1 MGYMTNSKKR
11 RSIQKFLVILPFLGL
26 VFTFAY
32 FPLYGWIYT
41 FFDYKPPI
49 PLSKST
55 FVGLHWF
62 SYLFGNKIRIL
73 QMWQVLKNTFAISG
87 LGILFSWLP
96 MAFAIFLHEMQS
108 VKYKKFIQTIT
119 TLPNFVSWVLVFS
132 IAFSLFSSN
141 GMANNFLLKM
151 GLVEQPIRFLESSK
165 NIYYSMWMWYTWKS
179 LGWAAIMYIAAIA
192 GIDQTLYE
200 AARVDGAKRLQI
212 IWYITVPGLLPTFF
226 VLLLLQIASF
236 LNNGMEQ
243 YFVFQNAFN
252 KETIQVLDL
261 YVYNLA
267 TGGGSYS
274 LSAGISMLK
283 SIISVGL
290 LGAVNGLSKLLRG
303 DSIV

>member
-1 MGYMTNSKKR
+1 MSFFGSNKKR
-11 RSIQKFLVILPFLGL
+11 RSFQKFLVIVPFMFL
-26 VFTFAY
+26 VFMFAY
-32 FPLYGWIYT
+32 FPLYGWVFT

-49 PLSKST
+49 PLSKSP

-62 SYLFGNKIRIL
+62 SYLFGNKIKIL
-73 QMWQVLKNTFAISG
+73 QLWQVLKNTFAISG
-87 LGILFSWLP
+87 LNVLFSWLP
-96 MAFAIFLHEMQS
+96 MAFAIFLHEIRL
-108 VKYKKFIQTIT
+108 VRYKKIIQTVT
-119 TLPNFVSWVLVFS
+119 TLPNFISWVLVFS
-132 IAFSLFSSN
+132 IAFSLFSSS
-141 GMANNFLLKM
+141 GMINNLLL
-151 GLVEQPIRFLESSK
+151 GLGVIEQPIRYLETSK
-165 NIYYSMWMWYTWKS
+165 GIYLSMWMWYTWKS

-192 GIDQTLYE
+192 GIDETLYE
-200 AARVDGAKRLQI
+200 AARVDGAKRFQI
-212 IWYITVPGLLPTFF
+212 IRHITVPGLLPTYF

-283 SIISVGL
+283 SVISVGL
-290 LGAVNGLSKLLRG
+290 LTFVNALSKSIRG

>member
-1 MGYMTNSKKR
+1 MSFFGSSKKR
-11 RSIQKFLVILPFLGL
+11 RSFYKFLVIVPFLML
-26 VFTFAY
+26 VFMFAY
-32 FPLYGWIYT
+32 FPLYGWVYT
-41 FFDYKPPI
+41 FYDYKPPI
-49 PLSKST
+49 PLSKSP

-62 SYLFGNKIRIL
+62 SYLFGNKIKIL
-73 QMWQVLKNTFAISG
+73 QLWQVIKNTFAISG
-87 LGILFSWLP
+87 LGVLFSWLP
-96 MAFAIFLHEMQS
+96 MVFAIFLHEIR
-108 VKYKKFIQTIT
+108 VVRYKKIIQTVT
-119 TLPNFVSWVLVFS
+119 TLPNFISWVLVFS
-132 IAFSLFSSN
+132 IAFSFFSSS
-141 GMANNFLLKM
+141 GMVNNLLLSM
-151 GLVEQPIRFLESSK
+151 GVIEQPIRYLETSK
-165 NIYYSMWMWYTWKS
+165 GIYVSMWLWHTWKS

-192 GIDQTLYE
+192 GIDETLYE
-200 AARVDGAKRLQI
+200 AARVDGAKRIQI
-212 IWYITVPGLLPTFF
+212 IRHITIPGLLPTYF
-226 VLLLLQIASF
+226 VLLLLQVAAF

-290 LGAVNGLSKLLRG
+290 LTVVNGLSKSIRG